1 MTKTAEKARQGARKM
16 RPRVTINDLAEALGL
31 TKGTVSRALNGYPDI
46 SPSTQTRVR
55 HQADKMG
62 YRPLSHA
69 QAIRTGRARSLGLVL
84 QDDEAGSNR
93 PFLAEFVAGITHG
106 ASVENWTLT
115 IATARSE
122 GGVLDTMERLIDER
136 KADGFILPR
145 TLRIDPRVELLRKL
159 EMPFVLFGRVA
170 HPEGCAWYDISG
182 EEAMRDAVLRL
193 AGFGHKRIAYVGGGD
208 RYNFTGL
215 RRQGFLDGMAEA
227 GLDADPELICEGG
240 MTAVDGRQ
248 AAMDLLYRPQPPT
261 GIVFAVD
268 RVALGGY
275 RAAARLGLTVGRDIS
290 IISYDGVPEGA
301 YATPS
306 LTSFAVDSRRA
317 GENLARILLA
327 LVRGADPETLRVLEP
342 ARLVAGGSD
351 GPPALDPGALSARI
365 AMKRTQSEKPKGGTE

>member
-1 MTKTAEKARQGARKM
+1 MNKPVGTARTDARKV

-93 PFLAEFVAGITHG
+93 PFLAEFVAGITHA
-106 ASVENWTLT
+106 ASDENWTLT

-122 GGVLDTMERLIDER
+122 KGVLDTMERLIDER
-136 KADGFILPR
+136 KADGFIVPR
-145 TLRIDPRVELLRKL
+145 TLRHDPRVELLRKL
-159 EMPFVLFGRVA
+159 EKPFVLFGRVEQ
-170 HPEGCAWYDISG
+170 PDGCAWYDISG
-182 EEAMRDAVLRL
+182 EDAMRDAVLRL

-227 GLDADPELICEGG
+227 GLDADPDLIRDGG
-240 MTAVDGRQ
+240 MTAIDGRE
-248 AAMDLLYRPQPPT
+248 AAMALLHLPTPPT

-275 RAAARLGLTVGRDIS
+275 RAAARLGLTVGRDVS

-317 GENLARILLA
+317 GERLAQMLLA
-327 LVRGADPETLRVLEP
+327 LVRGADPETLRALEP

-351 GPPALDPGALSARI
+351 GPPALDPRALAARI
-365 AMKRTQSEKPKGGTE
+365 ALATINTSE

>member
-1 MTKTAEKARQGARKM
+1 MNNPAGTARPSAPKL

-55 HQADKMG
+55 HQAEKMG

-84 QDDEAGSNR
+84 QDDEAGTHR
-93 PFLAEFVAGITHG
+93 PFLAEFVAGITHA
-106 ASVENWTLT
+106 ASAENWTLT
-115 IATARSE
+115 IATARTE
-122 GGVLDTMERLIDER
+122 AGVLDTMERLIDER
-136 KADGFILPR
+136 KADGFIVPR
-145 TLRIDPRVELLRKL
+145 TLRHDPRVELLRKL
-159 EMPFVLFGRVA
+159 EKPFVLFGRV
-170 HPEGCAWYDISG
+170 ENMDGCAWYDISG
-182 EEAMRDAVLRL
+182 EDAMHDAVLRL

-208 RYNFTGL
+208 RHNFTGL
-215 RRQGFLDGMAEA
+215 RRQGYLDGMAEA
-227 GLDADPELICEGG
+227 GLEVDPLLIREGG
-240 MTAVDGRQ
+240 MTAIDGRQ
-248 AAMDLLYRPQPPT
+248 AAMHLLRMPQPPT

-301 YATPS
+301 YATPA

-317 GENLARILLA
+317 GERLAQLLLA

-351 GPPALDPGALSARI
+351 GPPAMDPRALAARV
-365 AMKRTQSEKPKGGTE
+365 ALTSTNPSK

>member
-1 MTKTAEKARQGARKM
+1 MNNAAGTARPGSRKM

-84 QDDEAGSNR
+84 QDDEAGTHR
-93 PFLAEFVAGITHG
+93 PFLAEFVAGITHA
-106 ASVENWTLT
+106 ASAENWTLT

-122 GGVLDTMERLIDER
+122 AGVLDTMERLIDER
-136 KADGFILPR
+136 KADGFIVPR
-145 TLRIDPRVELLRKL
+145 TLRDDPRVELLSKL
-159 EMPFVLFGRVA
+159 ETPFVLFGRVGNMS
-170 HPEGCAWYDISG
+170 GCASYDISG
-182 EEAMRDAVLRL
+182 EDAMRDAVQRL
-193 AGFGHKRIAYVGGGD
+193 AGFGHRRIAYVGGGD

-215 RRQGFLDGMAEA
+215 RRQGFLAGMAEA
-227 GLDADPELICEGG
+227 GLDVDPDLIHEGG
-240 MTAVDGRQ
+240 MTAIDGRE
-248 AAMDLLYRPQPPT
+248 AAMTLLRLPEPPT

-301 YATPS
+301 YATPA

-317 GENLARILLA
+317 GERLAQILLA
-327 LVRGADPETLRVLEP
+327 VVRGADPETLRALEQ

-351 GPPALDPGALSARI
+351 GPPALDPGALAARI
-365 AMKRTQSEKPKGGTE
+365 APVTSNPSE